1 MFKELIK
8 EIEKGNTEVFYKDSR
23 WLKKRKDILSR
34 DRFECQLCKREG
46 RVGKGECVH
55 HIKHLKDR
63 PDLALVDS
71 NLVSLCYT
79 CHNRVHPEKLHSNDR
94 ARGYTNK
101 ERW

>member
-1 MFKELIK
+1 MNIRKQ
-8 EIEKGNTEVFYKDSR
+8 IEKGNVSVFYKSSI
-23 WLKKRKDILSR
+23 WLHKREEILLR
-34 DRFECQLCKREG
+34 DNNECQICKAKG
-46 RVGKGECVH
+46 KYHKGECVH

-79 CHNRVHPEKLHSNDR
+79 CHNKVHPEKLHSNDR